1 MAAVVVDRQEGR
13 IVVQATIELRGVML
27 ADEEAIQEA
36 VNEVGAAATA
46 EALQQFDTDGGPIR
60 VGDVRFTSKGP
71 SSETYE
77 SPYGPVDVTRH
88 VYQSSAGGR
97 TFCPLE
103 TNARMVL
110 NATPRLAKVVSYKY
124 ASAGADAVVED
135 LIECNGRR
143 ISRGYCKSLSDTVGA
158 MVEAK
163 EETWHYDLPRL
174 HRPAASISVGL
185 DGTCMFLRDDGWRE
199 AMTGTISFYDGQGN
213 RLHTIYMG
221 ATPEYGKGRFMKR
234 LSREIERVKERF
246 PDVPY
251 VGLGD
256 GASDN
261 WTFLEKHTDEQVLD
275 FWHASEYVHRAA
287 GAIFGRRTG
296 EKEAWLE
303 DRLHRLK
310 HRRGGAARL
319 LTELEG
325 VDTKRIRS
333 KAKRADVQAAVRY
346 LTNHQQRMKY
356 AAQVKQNRPI
366 GSGVTEAACKVLIK
380 QRFCKSGSRWKE
392 EGATAVLAIRSLRL
406 TPGRWT
412 AFWTRLSRYGVPSLN

>member
-1 MAAVVVDRQEGR
+1 MVAVVVDRQEGK
-13 IVVQATIELRGVML
+13 IIVQATIELQGVML

-60 VGDVRFTSKGP
+60 VGDVRLTSKGRSP
-71 SSETYE
+71 ETYE
-77 SPYGPVDVTRH
+77 SPYGPVEVPRH

-103 TNARMVL
+103 ANARMVL
-110 NATPRLAKVVSYKY
+110 NATPRFAKMVSYKY

-163 EETWHYDLPRL
+163 EETWHYDLPRFD
-174 HRPAASISVGL
+174 RPVASISVGL

-199 AMTGTISFYDGQGN
+199 GMAGTIGFYDDEGN
-213 RLHTIYMG
+213 RLHTIYTG
-221 ATPEYGKGRFMKR
+221 ATPEYGKGRFRKR
-234 LSREIERVKERF
+234 LGREIERVKECF

-261 WTFLEKHTDEQVLD
+261 WTFLEQHTDAQVLD
-275 FWHASEYVHRAA
+275 FWHASEYIHRAA
-287 GAIFGRRTG
+287 AAIFGRRTV

-310 HRRGGAARL
+310 HRRGAAARL
-319 LTELEG
+319 LTELES
-325 VDTKRIRS
+325 VNLKSIS
-333 KAKRADVQAAVRY
+333 CKAKRADVQAAVRY
-346 LTNHQQRMKY
+346 LTNHRHRMKY
-356 AAQVKQNRPI
+356 AAQVEGNRPI

-392 EGATAVLAIRSLRL
+392 QGATAVLAVRSLRL

-412 AFWTRLSRYGVPSLN
+412 AFWTRVSRFGVPSLD